1 MTARVR
7 ILIADDHPVF
17 RSGLRAVLAQDGF
30 AVVGECANGDA
41 ILPAAAQLKPDV
53 VVLDISMPG
62 RPSSQVAGELLALP
76 AGPAVIMLTMHED
89 PRYLREFLRLG
100 VHGYLLKRSTGG
112 ELAQAVRA
120 AMRRERYID
129 PALAGSVLGG
139 MLGESAPAATG
150 GEQPTPREREVA
162 GLLALG
168 HTNQEISERLGSSV
182 RTVESQRASLM
193 RKLGLTTRA
202 ELVRWAMAQGLL
214 DRQDGSGAPP

>member
-1 MTARVR
+1 MNPIR

-17 RSGLRAVLAQDGF
+17 RNGLRSVLAQDGF
-30 AVVGECANGDA
+30 DVVGECADGDGV
-41 ILPAAAQLKPDV
+41 AAAAARLKPDV
-53 VVLDISMPG
+53 AILDISMPG
-62 RPSSQVAGELLALP
+62 LPSRQVATALLALP

-100 VHGYLLKRSTGG
+100 VHGYLLKRSTGT

-120 AMRRERYID
+120 AVRRERYVD
-129 PALAGSVLGG
+129 PALAGNVLGG
-139 MLGESAPAATG
+139 MLGGAEAAATAS
-150 GEQPTPREREVA
+150 GEAPSPREREVG

-168 HTNQEISERLGSSV
+168 HTNPEIALKLGISV

-193 RKLGLTTRA
+193 RKLDLSTRA

-214 DRQDGSGAPP
+214 DSPGHP

>member
-1 MTARVR
+1 MKALR

-17 RSGLRAVLAQDGF
+17 RNGLRAVLAQDGF
-30 AVVGECANGDA
+30 EVVGECADSDGV
-41 ILPAAAQLKPDV
+41 AAAVARLKPDV
-53 VVLDISMPG
+53 VILDISMPG
-62 RPSSQVAGELLALP
+62 LPSRQVATALLALP

-89 PRYLREFLRLG
+89 PRYLREFLRIG
-100 VHGYLLKRSTGG
+100 VHGYLLKRSTGS

-120 AMRRERYID
+120 AVRRERYVD

-139 MLGESAPAATG
+139 LLAGADTTPAAG
-150 GEQPTPREREVA
+150 GETPSPREREVG

-168 HTNQEISERLGSSV
+168 HTNQEIAEKLGNSV

-193 RKLGLTTRA
+193 RKLGLSTRA

-214 DRQDGSGAPP
+214 DSPGRA

>member
-1 MTARVR
+1 MNATR

-17 RSGLRAVLAQDGF
+17 RSGLRSVLAQDGF
-30 AVVGECANGDA
+30 DVVGECSEGDA
-41 ILPAAAQLKPDV
+41 VATTVARAKPDV
-53 VVLDISMPG
+53 VILDISMPG
-62 RPSSQVAGELLALP
+62 TPTRQIAADLLALP

-89 PRYLREFLRLG
+89 PRYLREFLRIG
-100 VHGYLLKRSTGG
+100 VHGYLLKRSTGT

-120 AMRRERYID
+120 AMRRERYVD

-139 MLGESAPAATG
+139 LLGGADAAPAAG
-150 GEQPTPREREVA
+150 GEAPSPREREVG

-168 HTNQEISERLGSSV
+168 HTNQEIGEKLGISV

-193 RKLGLTTRA
+193 RKLGLSTRA

-214 DRQDGSGAPP
+214 DASGHP

>member
-1 MTARVR
+1 MSTTR

-17 RSGLRAVLAQDGF
+17 RNGLRGVLAQDGF
-30 AVVGECANGDA
+30 DVIGECADGGA
-41 ILPAAAQLKPDV
+41 VVATAARLKPDV
-53 VVLDISMPG
+53 VILDISMPG
-62 RPSSQVAGELLALP
+62 TPTRQVAADLLAQP

-100 VHGYLLKRSTGG
+100 VHGYLLKRSTGT

-120 AMRRERYID
+120 AARRERYVD

-139 MLGESAPAATG
+139 LLGGSDALPAGG
-150 GEQPTPREREVA
+150 GEAPSPREREVG

-168 HTNQEISERLGSSV
+168 HTNQEIAEKLGISV
-182 RTVESQRASLM
+182 RTVEGQRASLM
-193 RKLGLTTRA
+193 RKLGLATRA

-214 DRQDGSGAPP
+214 DDARHP